1 MWKTGRKEPLIHE
14 TSEVIGTPDFTRLP
28 KSCGLTK
35 ITIFFSVC
43 TALTLD
49 FGSLGCSGIRPPK
62 SMKKTVNVEN
72 REKGAIN
79 PRDFGGHGIL
89 DFRSL
94 VA

>member
-1 MWKTGRKEPLIHE
+1 M
-14 TSEVIGTPDFTRLP
+14 GTPDFTRLP

-35 ITIFFSVC
+35 INDLFSSLHRPDAGLRKS
-43 TALTLD
+43 ALFKYQTSEVHEKD
-49 FGSLGCSGIRPPK
+49 GK
-62 SMKKTVNVEN
+62 VEN

-94 VA
+94 VNWRE